1 MCLALMASPGENAE
15 LGTDNSNF
23 LTWNNP
29 STFKKKKLILPS
41 PWTPAGLG
49 PFAGLRG
56 GLVPC
61 CRGCAPSRGGR
72 PPVRGVWLAPR
83 GPRDRLAHLE
93 PQWERPSRAHPSGLT
108 TPRPTSLDNFFTV
121 RDKKERSGRALPE
134 GAAAPLG
141 GRGVR
146 GSGAA
151 AKALTKDEDE
161 WKEFEQK
168 ELDYSGLRVQ
178 AKQIRQR
185 KGRRC
190 Y

>member
-1 MCLALMASPGENAE
+1 MGE
-15 LGTDNSNF
+15 TVS
-23 LTWNNP
+23 
-29 STFKKKKLILPS
+29 
-41 PWTPAGLG
+41 G
-49 PFAGLRG
+49 PPIRSDDTA
-56 GLVPC
+56 
-61 CRGCAPSRGGR
+61 AQTE
-72 PPVRGVWLAPR
+72 
-83 GPRDRLAHLE
+83 E
-93 PQWERPSRAHPSGLT
+93 P
-108 TPRPTSLDNFFTV
+108 SLDNFFTV
-121 RDKKERSGRALPE
+121 RDKERSGRAAPE

-146 GSGAA
+146 GPGAA

>member
-1 MCLALMASPGENAE
+1 MDTHLHLRDPPQSLCRASMCLALMASPGENAE

-83 GPRDRLAHLE
+83 GPRDRPAHLE
-93 PQWERPSRAHPSGLT
+93 PQWGETASGPPIRSDDTAAHEPGQLLHCAGQGAERPG
-108 TPRPTSLDNFFTV
+108 
-121 RDKKERSGRALPE
+121 
-134 GAAAPLG
+134 GA
-141 GRGVR
+141 R
-146 GSGAA
+146 GS
-151 AKALTKDEDE
+151 
-161 WKEFEQK
+161 
-168 ELDYSGLRVQ
+168 SGPARR
-178 AKQIRQR
+178 AWCPGSR
-185 KGRRC
+185 GRRQGPDQG
-190 Y
+190 